1 MNGIRQMSPVTLR
14 ISWVVIFMDRE
25 EVEDGGSG
33 EEQRKDG
40 EEGRMV
46 KELKRCQRIW
56 LEKEWMKRR
65 TRIAE
70 SLWGEATDWLTEESR
85 FDFREERRFLSS
97 A

>member
-1 MNGIRQMSPVTLR
+1 
-14 ISWVVIFMDRE
+14 
-25 EVEDGGSG
+25 
-33 EEQRKDG
+33 
-40 EEGRMV
+40 
-46 KELKRCQRIW
+46 
-56 LEKEWMKRR
+56 MKRR